1 MSRAAF
7 RVLLPA
13 AAFAAASGAQAQ
25 FVQLTRCQAAYPC
38 NVPFGLQYKP
48 DPLIAAQYANVPTT
62 AFSGRID
69 LQWPLLPPAIDLSK
83 ELQHQDFAR
92 EAARIFVM
100 RHPAPKPTPAPAES
114 ATSGEPAKN

>member
-1 MSRAAF
+1 VRTAAL
-7 RVLLPA
+7 RVFFTA
-13 AAFAAASGAQAQ
+13 AALGAASHARAQ

-38 NVPFGLQYKP
+38 NVPFGLQYNP
-48 DPLIAAQYANVPTT
+48 DPLIAAHYANVPTT

-92 EAARIFVM
+92 EAARIFVL